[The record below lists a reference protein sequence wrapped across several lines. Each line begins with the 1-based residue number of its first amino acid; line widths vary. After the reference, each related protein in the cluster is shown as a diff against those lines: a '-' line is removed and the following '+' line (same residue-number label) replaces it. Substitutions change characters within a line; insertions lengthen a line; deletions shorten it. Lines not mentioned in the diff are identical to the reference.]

1 MIGRRARSGPP
12 DFVGVGAQ
20 RSGTTWWYRLLL
32 DHPRIELPQERDAKE
47 FHFFDKFCTRPMEER
62 DVRRYHGFF
71 RRRRGNVCGEWTPRY
86 MFDAW
91 APPLLHRAA
100 PDAKILVLLRDPFER
115 YRSGLAHQVT
125 RVPWRGPAIMCHDA
139 ADRSCYARQLRH
151 VLRYYDREQMLV
163 LQYERCRAE
172 PLEQYTRTL
181 RFLGIDDDHVPAAV
195 SELTGSTTEAAK
207 EPLWDDLQGALM
219 ARFEPDVRD
228 LLGLV
233 DDLDLELWPNFA
245 HLREAVA

>member
-1 MIGRRARSGPP
+1 VLPRRTYTGPP

-32 DHPRIELPQERDAKE
+32 DHPRIALPLKRESKE
-47 FHFFDKFCTRPMEER
+47 FHFFDKFCARPML
-62 DVRRYHGFF
+62 DADIRRYHRFF
-71 RRRRGNVCGEWTPRY
+71 ARRRGTLCGEWTPRY

-91 APPLLHRAA
+91 APPLLHRVA
-100 PDAKILVLLRDPFER
+100 PEAKILVLLRDPVER

-151 VLRYYDREQMLV
+151 ILAYYDREQVLV

-172 PLEQYTRTL
+172 PLAEYRRTL
-181 RFLGIDDDHVPAAV
+181 RFLGLDDDHVPAAV
-195 SELTGSTTEAAK
+195 TELTGGTTEAAK
-207 EPLWDDLQGALM
+207 EPLWDDLQTMLM
-219 ARFEPDVRD
+219 AKLEPEVLALRE
-228 LLGLV
+228 LV
-233 DDLDLELWPNFA
+233 GDLDLSLWPNFT
-245 HLREAVA
+245 HLQVPAA